1 MLSNQ
6 EQEFQSDRSYNPDEV
21 SAADINRIFGEVP
34 SEPKQAPSTDGKSY
48 TLEDKVADLR
58 NWVTALNV
66 RVACSVHGLGDRN
79 IATLRGAT
87 DDLTFNVEQIQSQ
100 LTAQSLLTSD
110 LMDSVADLKQEARDR
125 EFEIDCLRSQ
135 VADLETESIESLESS
150 FEIKIKE
157 TFAAAKPISTT
168 EQMFRTLFSKL
179 GIVAASCSLIYF
191 AAASTTPDGVQKQD
205 YTDLAVPAGLA
216 AIGLTAL
223 GWAVGED

>member
-1 MLSNQ
+1 MLSQ
-6 EQEFQSDRSYNPDEV
+6 SEQEFQSDRSYNPDEV

-34 SEPKQAPSTDGKSY
+34 IEY

-58 NWVTALNV
+58 NWVTALNQ

-79 IATLRGAT
+79 IAKLRGT
-87 DDLTFNVEQIQSQ
+87 TEDLTYEIEQLQKQ
-100 LTAQSLLTSD
+100 LTAQSACMSD
-110 LMDSVADLKQEARDR
+110 LMDSVAGLECKTRDQQ
-125 EFEIDCLRSQ
+125 FEIHNLGCQ
-135 VADLETESIESLESS
+135 VAELESESLESS
-150 FEIKIKE
+150 FEIEIKE
-157 TFAAAKPISTT
+157 TIAAIKPIRST
-168 EQMFRTLFSKL
+168 EQMFRMLFSKL

-223 GWAVGED
+223 SWAVGED